1 MPTSGSSPSQKT
13 RVSVKRWCSACIYYW
28 NPYSNRQTWKNL
40 IFFTGIN
47 VISSQASM
55 ETLSVIRQCCLVH
68 FWWKIFSSFFQLI
81 FWTIFSHDFVE
92 NFMFFQAKLTIMY
105 DYIRQNLWKVLDFL
119 MKSCKKYSSKY
130 ELEKWWKYFSS
141 EMHQTTLP
149 GHWKCFHFMPVTR
162 SHWSLWKKS
171 SFFMFVDYYRDS
183 NSKCMH
189 YIIALQKRVSF
200 VRARSRK

>member
-1 MPTSGSSPSQKT
+1 
-13 RVSVKRWCSACIYYW
+13 
-28 NPYSNRQTWKNL
+28 
-40 IFFTGIN
+40 
-47 VISSQASM
+47 M
-55 ETLSVIRQCCLVH
+55 ETLSVIRECCLVN
-68 FWWKIFSSFFQLI
+68 FWWKIFSSFSQLI
-81 FWTIFSHDFVE
+81 FWTIFFAQFRRKFHAFSSKVDNYVRLH
-92 NFMFFQAKLTIMY
+92 QL
-105 DYIRQNLWKVLDFL
+105 YIRQNLWKILDFL

-189 YIIALQKRVSF
+189 CSIALQKHAF
-200 VRARSRK
+200 FAQARSRK

>member
-1 MPTSGSSPSQKT
+1 MLFGAFLMKNIFIIYPTHILNY
-13 RVSVKRWCSACIYYW
+13 VFCM
-28 NPYSNRQTWKNL
+28 
-40 IFFTGIN
+40 
-47 VISSQASM
+47 ISSKNPI
-55 ETLSVIRQCCLVH
+55 L
-68 FWWKIFSSFFQLI
+68 
-81 FWTIFSHDFVE
+81 
-92 NFMFFQAKLTIMY
+92 FMLFQAKLTIMY

-162 SHWSLWKKS
+162 SHWSLWKKT